1 MAKHYRLKILS
12 QALRRGVL
20 AAALGVV
27 ASSAMAMDLME
38 AYQAALSQDS
48 TIRGSRATADA
59 GRERVPQALAQLL
72 PNVSISALRY
82 KNWLSQTSPGFS
94 GEPVFS
100 KDIYFSDNKTLQ
112 LRQPLYNK
120 FAYAQ
125 YQQAKVLEVDVE
137 ATLERDLQQ
146 VGVRVS
152 QAYLTALL
160 AQDQLDLIAA
170 QKEAY
175 RIQLDASQKALKAGS
190 GTRTDID
197 DAQARL
203 DLIEAQELEARQNQD
218 VTRRQ
223 LEALVNQ
230 PVLPLAKLDV
240 NKLQLLPP
248 VPARVD
254 EWLALAEQYSPEL
267 RSLQAEREAAEYE
280 IQKAEA
286 GHYPTLSAIAQYSDS
301 GSENVVNV
309 RARYETKS
317 IGLQLQIPLYSG
329 GAVNSQ
335 VRQALANQEVAIE
348 KYEATRRDLGVRVH
362 NAFRGVT
369 EGILK
374 IRALEQGVRSAEQ
387 SVLSSQKSFEAGA
400 RTRVDILNS
409 QAQRLVALRDLA
421 QARYSYIA
429 SRIQLQSLVGG
440 DKEAPM
446 AEANSWLTT
455 ATAGP

>member
-1 MAKHYRLKILS
+1 MRYFNISS
-12 QALRRGVL
+12 QNLALRRCAL
-20 AAALGVV
+20 AAALT
-27 ASSAMAMDLME
+27 AATPMAWSMDLME
-38 AYQAALSQDS
+38 AYQASLSQDA

-59 GRERVPQALAQLL
+59 GRERVPQALSQLL
-72 PNVSISALRY
+72 PNVSASALRY
-82 KNWLSQTSPGFS
+82 KNWLSQTTPDFS
-94 GEPVFS
+94 GNPVFS
-100 KDIYFSDNKTLQ
+100 KDIYFSDNKTIQ

-120 FAYAQ
+120 LAYAT

-137 ATLERDLQQ
+137 ATLEHDLQQ
-146 VGVRVS
+146 LGVRVS
-152 QAYLTALL
+152 TAYLNALL
-160 AQDQLDLIAA
+160 AQDQLDLIAG

-175 RIQLDASQKALKAGS
+175 RVQLDASKKALQAGS

-197 DAQARL
+197 DAQAKL
-203 DLIEAQELEARQNQD
+203 DLIVAQELEAQQNID

-240 NKLQLLPP
+240 DKLQLLPP

-267 RSLQAEREAAEYE
+267 KSLKAEREAAEYE

-286 GHYPTLSAIAQYSDS
+286 GHYPTLTAIAQYSDS

-317 IGLQLQIPLYSG
+317 IGLQLQVPLYSG

-348 KYEATRRDLGVRVH
+348 RYEATRRDLGVRVH
-362 NAFRGVT
+362 NAFRGVN

-409 QAQRLVALRDLA
+409 QAQRLSALRDLA
-421 QARYSYIA
+421 QARYSYMA
-429 SRIQLQSLVGG
+429 ARIQLQSLVGG
-440 DKEAPM
+440 DKEGPI
-446 AEANSWLTT
+446 AEANSWLTL
-455 ATAGP
+455 AAGR